1 MKNWMKIF
9 VRSLLCLSLAIPAFT
24 SCYDDSALWDKVND
38 MEARLNEL
46 EVEMTSQV
54 EAMQA
59 LLSNGA
65 TLTSCKKNSDGSY
78 TVTLSD
84 GTKFKVLPEGT
95 DFSSL
100 VSVMVVDGKKCWATY
115 DPSGNAVALTD
126 ASGKA
131 IPVSVEVSVKIKDGV
146 YCLVINGKEYETG
159 YDAEDVVQVFSS
171 CTPLTDASG
180 NVYAVKFT
188 FGEGMETTV
197 ALDGYKGVIFKLSS
211 INNTVISEYY
221 VDYGQTQSFLMDMQ
235 GVVDYVMQV
244 PDGWR
249 VKEVVEE
256 LTGETYLKVTAPSA
270 ETVALGAAVAEGDLK
285 VVSVVEGGKA
295 AISKIFLSTDPFKT
309 YEVSALKAVIEP
321 YTGIQKFAYGMM
333 LTEEFD
339 ESQVVAKVNEIL
351 TSSTELPEGYF
362 ISEKVLDKTLAEIYG
377 QELVSEISYV
387 FWAVPV
393 LYNEGTDEVEAGFYA
408 EEEMLR
414 TLVLNPMAITMK
426 VYDITPVD
434 ANVSVAIN
442 GSDYAYAGVAEM
454 TEDAL
459 EEIVYMVNNGV
470 FEPTDL
476 IQYAGSAS
484 YFPDGEKSIN
494 MNPDTEYIVW
504 VIPVDEDKEAY
515 AVSDLVY
522 ESFKTKA
529 VVSGGSVVLS
539 AGDLNTSASS
549 ISVSLEAED
558 AAIIYYT
565 FMNDDDGKRYS
576 TSSNETKMSKL
587 CESESFVEVRDDV
600 AFAEIKGLHPGST
613 YWLYA
618 VAVGNDGGYGEVV
631 CKSAETD
638 EVSFNSLSLIVEEVS
653 IKSDEATLKV
663 TVSGG
668 DAVDY
673 IYWAGYE
680 KDAFWSSSE
689 FCDQSK
695 TTAQKY
701 MAANPDAEQITA
713 VMRRNGAVSED
724 GTIKLNELS
733 MSTNYVFLVLAKDA
747 EGKFSKAGYKKF
759 TTLAA
764 DFGDI
769 VNEGTDKWNS
779 QKKWIEDNIVWH
791 QESFAAGAGNGQ
803 GSASYSFDIKI
814 PKELKA
820 YITCYGTE
828 SVVTEEIMQEIEI
841 FCSSSWDRSQSIGE
855 EEIPL
860 PTWINEMDG
869 REISTG
875 GVFNYF
881 VRYLHGEPD
890 DGYVTYFSETGHD
903 CIYMETGECSKYQN
917 FKNSIE
923 EKMSFDY
930 WYEYIKY
937 FANQE
942 EYGRKQSD
950 DSIIR
955 KVAQEYADLHYK
967 YFHDAEPIIYV
978 NDGSALTITNRTAIG
993 VDDSGKVVD
1002 KVTVVL
1008 VDSEGNYYEPMY
1020 IQVPN
1025 YFK

>member
-9 VRSLLCLSLAIPAFT
+9 VRSLLCLSLTIPAFT

-95 DFSSL
+95 NFSSL

-333 LTEEFD
+333 LAEEFD

-393 LYNEGTDEVEAGFYA
+393 LYNEGTDEVEACFYA

-515 AVSDLVY
+515 TVSDLVY

-638 EVSFNSLSLIVEEVS
+638 EVSFNSLSLTVEEVS

-764 DFGDI
+764 DLGDL
-769 VNEGTDKWNS
+769 VQEGTDKWNEA
-779 QKKWIEDNIVWH
+779 KGKINIDWIEEAFYTPEN
-791 QESFAAGAGNGQ
+791 SNL
-803 GSASYSFDIKI
+803 SASYAFNYSGPTDLTAFIICASDSYFEGMNMTAVEEKI
-814 PKELKA
+814 VYVENYASRKYDNGYVPYKDGEMMTEPDYYKDGELKKGQLMNV
-820 YITCYGTE
+820 YDYYVHG
-828 SVVTEEIMQEIEI
+828 
-841 FCSSSWDRSQSIGE
+841 
-855 EEIPL
+855 L
-860 PTWINEMDG
+860 PSLG
-869 REISTG
+869 
-875 GVFNYF
+875 F
-881 VRYLHGEPD
+881 
-890 DGYVTYFSETGHD
+890 VTYFASGDHD
-903 CIYMETGECSKYQN
+903 GNCIYWEDERCTY
-917 FKNSIE
+917 
-923 EKMSFDY
+923 
-930 WYEYIKY
+930 YERALERIAEHNTLAPYRDKAAM
-937 FANQE
+937 FGLSGDEAE
-942 EYGRKQSD
+942 AWAE
-950 DSIIR
+950 
-955 KVAQEYADLHYK
+955 ALLEAYK
-967 YFHDAEPIIYV
+967 PFYENAEPIIFV
-978 NDGSALTITNRTAIG
+978 NDGASLRVTYPYASGL
-993 VDDSGKVVD
+993 DDEGNVVD
-1002 KVTVVL
+1002 RVVVVL
-1008 VDSEGNYYEPMY
+1008 RDKQGNYYAPMTFE
-1020 IQVPN
+1020 VPN

>member
-9 VRSLLCLSLAIPAFT
+9 VRSLLCVSLAIPAFT

-115 DPSGNAVALTD
+115 DSSGNAVALTD

-393 LYNEGTDEVEAGFYA
+393 LYNEGTDEVEACFYA

-484 YFPDGEKSIN
+484 CFPDGEKSIN

-515 AVSDLVY
+515 TVSDLVY

-539 AGDLNTSASS
+539 AGDFKTSASS

-638 EVSFNSLSLIVEEVS
+638 EVSFNSLSLTVEEVS

-764 DFGDI
+764 DLGDL
-769 VNEGTDKWNS
+769 VQEGTDKWNET
-779 QKKWIEDNIVWH
+779 KGKINIDWIEEAFYTPEN
-791 QESFAAGAGNGQ
+791 SNL
-803 GSASYSFDIKI
+803 SASYAFNYSGPTDLTAFIICASDSYFEGMNMTAVEEKI
-814 PKELKA
+814 VYVENYASRKYDNGYVPYKDGEMMTEPDYYKDGELKKGQLMNV
-820 YITCYGTE
+820 YDYYVHG
-828 SVVTEEIMQEIEI
+828 
-841 FCSSSWDRSQSIGE
+841 
-855 EEIPL
+855 L
-860 PTWINEMDG
+860 PSLG
-869 REISTG
+869 
-875 GVFNYF
+875 F
-881 VRYLHGEPD
+881 
-890 DGYVTYFSETGHD
+890 VTYFASGDHD
-903 CIYMETGECSKYQN
+903 GNCIYWEDERCTY
-917 FKNSIE
+917 
-923 EKMSFDY
+923 
-930 WYEYIKY
+930 YERALERIAAHNTLAPYRDRAAM
-937 FANQE
+937 FGLSGDEAE
-942 EYGRKQSD
+942 AWAE
-950 DSIIR
+950 
-955 KVAQEYADLHYK
+955 ALLEAYK
-967 YFHDAEPIIYV
+967 PFYENAEPIMFV
-978 NDGSALTITNRTAIG
+978 NDGASLRVTYPYASGL
-993 VDDSGKVVD
+993 DDEGNVVD
-1002 KVTVVL
+1002 RVVVVL
-1008 VDSEGNYYEPMY
+1008 RDKQGNYYAPMTFE
-1020 IQVPN
+1020 VPN

>member
-188 FGEGMETTV
+188 FGEGMEVTV
-197 ALDGYKGVIFKLSS
+197 ALDGYKGVIFKLSN
-211 INNTVISEYY
+211 INNAVISEYY
-221 VDYGQTQSFLMDMQ
+221 VDYGQTQSFLMEMQ
-235 GVVDYVMQV
+235 GVIDYVMQV

-249 VKEVVEE
+249 VKEVVEG

-393 LYNEGTDEVEAGFYA
+393 LYNEGTDEVEACFYA

-484 YFPDGEKSIN
+484 CFPDGEKSIN

-504 VIPVDEDKEAY
+504 VIPVDEGKEAY
-515 AVSDLVY
+515 TVSDLVY

-539 AGDLNTSASS
+539 AGDFKTSASS

-638 EVSFNSLSLIVEEVS
+638 EVSFNSLSLTVEEVS

-764 DFGDI
+764 DLGDL
-769 VNEGTDKWNS
+769 VQEGTDKWNEA
-779 QKKWIEDNIVWH
+779 KGKINIDWIE
-791 QESFAAGAGNGQ
+791 GAFYTPENSNL
-803 GSASYSFDIKI
+803 SASYAFNYSGPTDLTAFIICASDSYFEGMNITAVEEKI
-814 PKELKA
+814 VYVENYASRKYDNGYVPYKDGEMMTEPDYYKNGELKKGQLMNV
-820 YITCYGTE
+820 YDYYVHG
-828 SVVTEEIMQEIEI
+828 
-841 FCSSSWDRSQSIGE
+841 
-855 EEIPL
+855 L
-860 PTWINEMDG
+860 PSLG
-869 REISTG
+869 
-875 GVFNYF
+875 F
-881 VRYLHGEPD
+881 
-890 DGYVTYFSETGHD
+890 VTYFASGDHD
-903 CIYMETGECSKYQN
+903 GNCIYWDDERCTYYDRALERIAEHNTLAPYRDKAAMFGLSGDEAEAWAEALLEAYKP
-917 FKNSIE
+917 F
-923 EKMSFDY
+923 
-930 WYEYIKY
+930 YE
-937 FANQE
+937 N
-942 EYGRKQSD
+942 
-950 DSIIR
+950 
-955 KVAQEYADLHYK
+955 
-967 YFHDAEPIIYV
+967 AEPIIYV
-978 NDGSALTITNRTAIG
+978 NDGASVRVTYPYASGL
-993 VDDSGKVVD
+993 DDEGNVVD
-1002 KVTVVL
+1002 RVVVVL
-1008 VDSEGNYYEPMY
+1008 RDKQGNYYAPMTFE
-1020 IQVPN
+1020 VPN

>member
-1 MKNWMKIF
+1 MKIF
-9 VRSLLCLSLAIPAFT
+9 VRSLLCLSLTIPAFT

-78 TVTLSD
+78 TVTPSD

-95 DFSSL
+95 NFSSL

-333 LTEEFD
+333 LAEEFD

-393 LYNEGTDEVEAGFYA
+393 LYNEGTDEVEACFYA

-515 AVSDLVY
+515 TVSDLVY

-638 EVSFNSLSLIVEEVS
+638 EVSFNSLSLTVEEVS

-733 MSTNYVFLVLAKDA
+733 MSTNYAFLVLAKDA

-764 DFGDI
+764 DLGDL
-769 VNEGTDKWNS
+769 VQEGTDKWNEA
-779 QKKWIEDNIVWH
+779 KGKINIDWIEEAFYTPEN
-791 QESFAAGAGNGQ
+791 SNL
-803 GSASYSFDIKI
+803 SASYAFNYSGPTDLTAFIICASDSYFEGMNMTAVEEKI
-814 PKELKA
+814 VYVENYASRKYDNGYVPYKDGEMMTEPDYYKDGELKKGQLMNV
-820 YITCYGTE
+820 YDYYVHG
-828 SVVTEEIMQEIEI
+828 
-841 FCSSSWDRSQSIGE
+841 
-855 EEIPL
+855 L
-860 PTWINEMDG
+860 PSLG
-869 REISTG
+869 
-875 GVFNYF
+875 F
-881 VRYLHGEPD
+881 
-890 DGYVTYFSETGHD
+890 VTYFASGDHD
-903 CIYMETGECSKYQN
+903 GNCIYWEDERCTY
-917 FKNSIE
+917 
-923 EKMSFDY
+923 
-930 WYEYIKY
+930 YERALERIAEHNTLAPYRDKAAM
-937 FANQE
+937 FGLSGDEAE
-942 EYGRKQSD
+942 AWAE
-950 DSIIR
+950 
-955 KVAQEYADLHYK
+955 ALLEAYK
-967 YFHDAEPIIYV
+967 PFYENAEPIIFV
-978 NDGSALTITNRTAIG
+978 NDGASLRVTYPYASGL
-993 VDDSGKVVD
+993 DDEGNVVD
-1002 KVTVVL
+1002 RVVVVL
-1008 VDSEGNYYEPMY
+1008 RDKQGNYYAPMTFE
-1020 IQVPN
+1020 VPN

>member
-188 FGEGMETTV
+188 FGEGMEVTV
-197 ALDGYKGVIFKLSS
+197 ALDGYKGVIFKLSN
-211 INNTVISEYY
+211 INNAVISEYY
-221 VDYGQTQSFLMDMQ
+221 VDYGQTQSFLMEMQ
-235 GVVDYVMQV
+235 GVIDYVMQV

-387 FWAVPV
+387 FWAVPI
-393 LYNEGTDEVEAGFYA
+393 LYNEGTDEVEACFYA
-408 EEEMLR
+408 EEKMLR

-484 YFPDGEKSIN
+484 CFPDGEKSIN

-515 AVSDLVY
+515 TVSDLVY

-600 AFAEIKGLHPGST
+600 ALAEIKGLHPGST

-638 EVSFNSLSLIVEEVS
+638 EVSFNSLSLTVEEVS

-764 DFGDI
+764 DLGDL
-769 VNEGTDKWNS
+769 VQEGTDKWNEA
-779 QKKWIEDNIVWH
+779 KGKINIDWIEEAFYTPEN
-791 QESFAAGAGNGQ
+791 SNL
-803 GSASYSFDIKI
+803 SASYAFNYSGPTDLTAFIICASDSYFEGMNMTAVEEKI
-814 PKELKA
+814 VYVENYASRKYDNGYVPYKDGEMMTEPDYYKDGELKKGQLMNV
-820 YITCYGTE
+820 YDYYVHG
-828 SVVTEEIMQEIEI
+828 
-841 FCSSSWDRSQSIGE
+841 
-855 EEIPL
+855 L
-860 PTWINEMDG
+860 PSLG
-869 REISTG
+869 
-875 GVFNYF
+875 F
-881 VRYLHGEPD
+881 
-890 DGYVTYFSETGHD
+890 VTYFASGDHD
-903 CIYMETGECSKYQN
+903 GNCIYWDDERCTYYDRALERIAEHNTLAPYRDKAAMFGLSGDEAESWAEALLEAYKP
-917 FKNSIE
+917 F
-923 EKMSFDY
+923 
-930 WYEYIKY
+930 YE
-937 FANQE
+937 N
-942 EYGRKQSD
+942 
-950 DSIIR
+950 
-955 KVAQEYADLHYK
+955 
-967 YFHDAEPIIYV
+967 AEPIIYV
-978 NDGSALTITNRTAIG
+978 NDGASVRVTYPYASGL
-993 VDDSGKVVD
+993 DDEGNVVD
-1002 KVTVVL
+1002 RVVVVL
-1008 VDSEGNYYEPMY
+1008 RDKQGNYYAPMTFE
-1020 IQVPN
+1020 VPN

>member
-9 VRSLLCLSLAIPAFT
+9 VRSLLCLSLTIPAFT

-95 DFSSL
+95 NFSSL

-249 VKEVVEE
+249 GKEVVEE

-333 LTEEFD
+333 LAEEFD

-393 LYNEGTDEVEAGFYA
+393 LYNEGTDEVEACFYA

-515 AVSDLVY
+515 TVSDLVY

-638 EVSFNSLSLIVEEVS
+638 EVSFNSLSLTVEEVS

-764 DFGDI
+764 DLGDL
-769 VNEGTDKWNS
+769 VQEGTDKWNEA
-779 QKKWIEDNIVWH
+779 KGKINIDWIEEAFYTPEN
-791 QESFAAGAGNGQ
+791 SNL
-803 GSASYSFDIKI
+803 SASYAFNYSGPTDLTAFIICASDSYFEGMNMTAVEEKI
-814 PKELKA
+814 VYVENYASRKYDNGYVPYKDGEMMTEPDYYKDGELKKGQLMNV
-820 YITCYGTE
+820 YDYYVHG
-828 SVVTEEIMQEIEI
+828 
-841 FCSSSWDRSQSIGE
+841 
-855 EEIPL
+855 L
-860 PTWINEMDG
+860 PSLG
-869 REISTG
+869 
-875 GVFNYF
+875 F
-881 VRYLHGEPD
+881 
-890 DGYVTYFSETGHD
+890 VTYFASGDHD
-903 CIYMETGECSKYQN
+903 GNCIYWEDERCTY
-917 FKNSIE
+917 
-923 EKMSFDY
+923 
-930 WYEYIKY
+930 YERALERIAEHNTLAPYRDKAAM
-937 FANQE
+937 FGLSGDEAE
-942 EYGRKQSD
+942 AWAE
-950 DSIIR
+950 
-955 KVAQEYADLHYK
+955 ALLEAYK
-967 YFHDAEPIIYV
+967 PFYENAEPIIFV
-978 NDGSALTITNRTAIG
+978 NDGASLRVTYPYASGL
-993 VDDSGKVVD
+993 DDEGNVVD
-1002 KVTVVL
+1002 RVVVVL
-1008 VDSEGNYYEPMY
+1008 RDKQGNYYAPMTFE
-1020 IQVPN
+1020 VPN

>member
-188 FGEGMETTV
+188 FGEGMEVTV
-197 ALDGYKGVIFKLSS
+197 ALDGYKGVIFKLSN
-211 INNTVISEYY
+211 INNAVISEYY
-221 VDYGQTQSFLMDMQ
+221 VDYGQTQSFLMEMQ
-235 GVVDYVMQV
+235 GVIDYVMQV

-256 LTGETYLKVTAPSA
+256 LTDETYLKVTAPSA

-295 AISKIFLSTDPFKT
+295 VISKIFLSTDPFKT

-459 EEIVYMVNNGV
+459 DEIVYMVNNGV

-484 YFPDGEKSIN
+484 CFPDGEKSIN

-515 AVSDLVY
+515 TVSDLVY

-638 EVSFNSLSLIVEEVS
+638 EVSFNSLSLTVEEVS

-689 FCDQSK
+689 FCDQSR

-764 DFGDI
+764 DLGDL
-769 VNEGTDKWNS
+769 VQEGTDKWNEA
-779 QKKWIEDNIVWH
+779 KGKINIDWIEEAFYTPEN
-791 QESFAAGAGNGQ
+791 SNL
-803 GSASYSFDIKI
+803 SASYAFNYSGPTDLTAFVICASDSFFEGMNMTAVEEKI
-814 PKELKA
+814 VYVENYASRKYDNGYTPYKDGEVMTEPDYYKDGELKKGQLMNV
-820 YITCYGTE
+820 YDYYVHG
-828 SVVTEEIMQEIEI
+828 
-841 FCSSSWDRSQSIGE
+841 
-855 EEIPL
+855 L
-860 PTWINEMDG
+860 PSLG
-869 REISTG
+869 
-875 GVFNYF
+875 F
-881 VRYLHGEPD
+881 
-890 DGYVTYFSETGHD
+890 VTYFASGDHD
-903 CIYMETGECSKYQN
+903 GNCIYWEDERCTY
-917 FKNSIE
+917 
-923 EKMSFDY
+923 
-930 WYEYIKY
+930 YERALERIAARNTLAPYRDKAAM
-937 FANQE
+937 FGLSGDEAE
-942 EYGRKQSD
+942 AWAE
-950 DSIIR
+950 
-955 KVAQEYADLHYK
+955 ALLEAYK
-967 YFHDAEPIIYV
+967 PFYENAEPIIFV
-978 NDGSALTITNRTAIG
+978 NDGSSLRFTYPYAYGL
-993 VDDSGKVVD
+993 DDEGNVVD
-1002 KVTVVL
+1002 RVVVVL
-1008 VDSEGNYYEPMY
+1008 RDKQGNYYAPMTFE
-1020 IQVPN
+1020 VPN

>member
-1 MKNWMKIF
+1 MKIF
-9 VRSLLCLSLAIPAFT
+9 VRSLLCLSLTIPAFT

-95 DFSSL
+95 NFSSL

-333 LTEEFD
+333 LAEEFD

-393 LYNEGTDEVEAGFYA
+393 LYNEGTDEVEACFYA

-515 AVSDLVY
+515 TVSDLVY

-638 EVSFNSLSLIVEEVS
+638 EVSFNSLSLTVEEVS

-764 DFGDI
+764 DLGDL
-769 VNEGTDKWNS
+769 VQEGTDKWNEA
-779 QKKWIEDNIVWH
+779 KGKINIDWIEEAFYTPEN
-791 QESFAAGAGNGQ
+791 SNL
-803 GSASYSFDIKI
+803 SASYAFNYSGPTDLTAFIICASDSYFEGMNMTAVEEKI
-814 PKELKA
+814 VYVENYASCKYDNGYVPYKDGEMMTEPDYYKDGELKKGQLMNV
-820 YITCYGTE
+820 YDYYVHG
-828 SVVTEEIMQEIEI
+828 
-841 FCSSSWDRSQSIGE
+841 
-855 EEIPL
+855 L
-860 PTWINEMDG
+860 PSLG
-869 REISTG
+869 
-875 GVFNYF
+875 F
-881 VRYLHGEPD
+881 
-890 DGYVTYFSETGHD
+890 VTYFASGDHD
-903 CIYMETGECSKYQN
+903 GNCIYWEDERCTY
-917 FKNSIE
+917 
-923 EKMSFDY
+923 
-930 WYEYIKY
+930 YERALERIAEHNTLAPYRDKAAM
-937 FANQE
+937 FGLSGDEAE
-942 EYGRKQSD
+942 AWAE
-950 DSIIR
+950 
-955 KVAQEYADLHYK
+955 ALLEAYK
-967 YFHDAEPIIYV
+967 PFYENAEPIIFV
-978 NDGSALTITNRTAIG
+978 NDGASLRVTYPYASGL
-993 VDDSGKVVD
+993 DDEGNVVD
-1002 KVTVVL
+1002 RVVVVL
-1008 VDSEGNYYEPMY
+1008 RDKQGNYYAPMTFE
-1020 IQVPN
+1020 VPN